1 MKKLAQHVVLF
12 YLNDR
17 MFHFVTFHFVPART
31 VCSCRHMAVD
41 IVDCACA

>member
-17 MFHFVTFHFVPART
+17 MFHFVT
-31 VCSCRHMAVD
+31 VCSCRNMAVD